1 MSTTKVQGRQEQEV
15 TTSKEQVQQREQQ
28 QEAINKALDETKNNI
43 KRTIDEARKDIP
55 HYTQIV
61 NEYQEETIQA
71 ARQIADHYLESQ
83 REIINSFQSAW
94 LPQLETANRAVT
106 SNWTSPRN
114 VSEHYARLVSAF
126 ADNTIAVTKLV
137 NSAMFA
143 NLDAFKRSVQNAR
156 DNVKEFSRIGVNS
169 SKTFEEVSREST
181 PTTSSSSL

>member
-1 MSTTKVQGRQEQEV
+1 MSTTKVQGTQEQEV
-15 TTSKEQVQQREQQ
+15 TTSKGRVDQGEQQ
-28 QEAINKALDETKNNI
+28 GAINKALDETKNNI

-83 REIINSFQSAW
+83 REIINSFQLAW
-94 LPQLETANRAVT
+94 LPQLETANRAVA

-143 NLDAFKRSVQNAR
+143 NLEAFKRSVQNAR

-169 SKTFEEVSREST
+169 SKTFEEVSRKTT

>member
-1 MSTTKVQGRQEQEV
+1 MS
-15 TTSKEQVQQREQQ
+15 TTSKEQVTTISREEVHQREQKQ
-28 QEAINKALDETKNNI
+28 QAINKAFDETKNNI
-43 KRTIDEARKDIP
+43 KRTTDEARKDIP

-94 LPQLETANRAVT
+94 LAQLDTANRAVT

-114 VSEHYARLVSAF
+114 VSEQYARLVSAF

-137 NSAMFA
+137 NSAVFA
-143 NLDAFKRSVQNAR
+143 NLDTFKRSVQNAR

-169 SKTFEEVSREST
+169 SKTFEEVSRETT
-181 PTTSSSSL
+181 PTASSSSSL